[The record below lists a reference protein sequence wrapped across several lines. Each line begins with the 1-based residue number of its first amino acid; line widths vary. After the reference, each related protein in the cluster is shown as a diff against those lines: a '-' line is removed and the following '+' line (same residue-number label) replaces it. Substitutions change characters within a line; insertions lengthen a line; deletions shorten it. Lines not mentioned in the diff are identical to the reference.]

1 MNFEINNLKKEN
13 KNLYSQIYGLKNLAL
28 AFKKAKKGK
37 TKRRYIKRF
46 QKNLRKNLLKLKEEL
61 MAQSYKPH
69 PLKTFIIRDPKTRKI
84 SKSAF
89 RDRVVH
95 HALCNIIVS
104 DFEKNFIY
112 DSHANQI
119 GKGPLKAIQ
128 RFDKFKKKVSRNNTR
143 KCFIFKADIKHYFE
157 EINHNILMNILKR
170 KINDKDVLWLIKLI
184 IHNQVIWGKEIKGM
198 PLGNLTSQFFAN
210 VYLNELDQFA
220 KHKLKA
226 KYYIRYVDDFVIL
239 HDSKDQLKKWEDE
252 IKIFLKE
259 KLDLEL
265 HPNKSQISKLEKGIK
280 FLGFRI
286 FYHHKLLRKSNMK
299 HFERKLNQMKI
310 MFKEG
315 LLDREEIIEKLEGW
329 LAYAMDGDTYKYRKY
344 IVKNFNRL
352 FPVNK
357 STPIRNKKK
366 HLNFLKKVDESDLE
380 FSVQKTL
387 LMFCNGLKIKEL
399 AEKREIKEGTV
410 WKHLINLIGHK
421 QISVSQVLSNKKI
434 KLIVNKMYKKEDGMK
449 AIKKR
454 LKNYDVSY
462 DEIACVL
469 ASIKSKNKK
478 AS

>member
-1 MNFEINNLKKEN
+1 MYKKICSYENL
-13 KNLYSQIYGLKNLAL
+13 IL
-28 AFKKAKKGK
+28 AFKKAKIGK
-37 TKRRYIKRF
+37 TKKRYVKRF
-46 QKNLRKNLLKLKEEL
+46 KKDFRENILRLRKELLNKT
-61 MAQSYKPH
+61 YKPH
-69 PLKTFIIRDPKTRKI
+69 PLKTFILRDPKTRKI
-84 SKSAF
+84 NKSIF

-95 HALCNIIVS
+95 HALINIIQYL
-104 DFEKNFIY
+104 FESGFIY

-119 GKGPLKAIQ
+119 GKGTLKAIE
-128 RFDKFKKKVSRNNTR
+128 RFDKFKRKVSRNNTR
-143 KCFIFKADIKHYFE
+143 KCFILKADIKHYFE
-157 EINHNILMNILKR
+157 EINHDILMNILKI
-170 KINDKDVLWLIKLI
+170 KIKDEKILWLIKLI
-184 IHNQVIWGKEIKGM
+184 LNNYVIGGKKIKGM

-220 KHKLKA
+220 KHKLRA

-239 HDSKDQLKKWEDE
+239 HDSKDQLKKWKNE
-252 IKIFLKE
+252 IGIFLKE

-265 HPNKSQISKLEKGIK
+265 HLNKSQILKLEKGIK

-286 FYHHKLLRKSNMK
+286 FNHHKLLRKSNMK

-310 MFKEG
+310 ILEEG

-329 LAYAMDGDTYKYRKY
+329 LAYAVNGDTHKYRKY

-357 STPIRNKKK
+357 STPIKNKKK

-387 LMFCNGLKIKEL
+387 LMFCKGMKIKDL

-410 WKHLINLIGHK
+410 WKHLINLIEHK
-421 QISVSQVLSNKKI
+421 QISVSQILPNKKI
-434 KLIVNKMYKKEDGMK
+434 KLIANKIYKKEDGMK

-454 LKNYDVSY
+454 LKNHNVSY

-478 AS
+478 VS